1 MKALVHENIVV
12 DLVETEFEVHES
24 ATWMDAPEGCKT
36 GWLLEDGSLV
46 APPPAPSLSYDAA
59 RMQEYPAIGEQLDML
74 FHAIDGDET
83 LKTQFNDFYTAIKAV
98 KDANPKPAE

>member
-1 MKALVHENIVV
+1 MKALVYKNQVV
-12 DLVETEFEVHES
+12 DLKEEEHEVHPDN
-24 ATWMDAPEGCKT
+24 TWMDAPEGCET
-36 GWLLEDGSLV
+36 GWILEDGSLV

-74 FHAIDGDET
+74 YHAIDGDEG